1 MSLKTK
7 ELVDYFNANY
17 RYAESVCFEE
27 DNTKGEDVVCVC
39 MLDKDRDDYVI
50 VGNYFP
56 EDDYITTP
64 YGSMNGGIL
73 CYEDTHRDEIFETM
87 YETREEEE
95 IPVRYEVDG
104 IISTII
110 GILEKEERQI
120 NRFLADLR
128 RINHK

>member
-17 RYAESVCFEE
+17 RYAGSVCFEE
-27 DNTKGEDVVCVC
+27 DNIKGEDVVSVC
-39 MLDKDRDDYVI
+39 MLDGDSDDYVI
-50 VGNYFP
+50 VGSYFP

-64 YGSMNGGIL
+64 YGSMSGGIL

-87 YETREEEE
+87 YETGEEEE
-95 IPVRYEVDG
+95 TPIRYESDG

-110 GILEKEERQI
+110 DILEEEERRI